1 MKFVFIVLGLRIE
14 MIWIV
19 IFDEIIY
26 WFWIEEKKKKK
37 RKREKFFFILMRR
50 NLIRILVL
58 LWLFIKW
65 GFVRSFWDLGY

>member
-26 WFWIEEKKKKK
+26 WFWIEEKKKEKKKK
-37 RKREKFFFILMRR
+37 RKIFFYFDEEKFIKDFSFVVIIYKMR
-50 NLIRILVL
+50 
-58 LWLFIKW
+58 F
-65 GFVRSFWDLGY
+65 Y